1 MRTCLWVRVQ
11 RSLVVGFLAC
21 ILFPLTAPCLAQSAQ
36 TEPTPS
42 APYSLR
48 IPVDEISLTFHAS
61 DRDGKPRPRITARD
75 LHLSDNGKRP
85 SGVLMLQSLED
96 LPIRAGFLFDI
107 SASMLEETEFNRS
120 VIQMYA
126 SRLIRKGVDQ
136 AFVMQFDTHT
146 LLAQDWT
153 DKDSAIAVGSAAI
166 GPRPDRLD
174 PLTAI
179 FDSLYTTCRDRWGA
193 KQAESTGNFILLF
206 SDGED
211 DASHAYLSEAVDMCQ
226 RRHIAIYVFE
236 GGRASHFSDG
246 RGTLKALAQQTGGR
260 VFIHPRGNEVWRDLE
275 TIEAEQRYQYRLA
288 YKPPEFTADGSFHR
302 IRLQCLVPGV
312 RIVTRSGYYA
322 FPRP

>member
-1 MRTCLWVRVQ
+1 MQ
-11 RSLVVGFLAC
+11 RSLRGPVQHTRVLSFLGC
-21 ILFPLTAPCLAQSAQ
+21 ILFPLTPACLAQPAQ
-36 TEPTPS
+36 VQPVPA

-61 DRDGKPRPRITARD
+61 DPNGKPLTQLTAHD
-75 LHLSDNGKRP
+75 LDLSDNGKRQN
-85 SGVLMLQSLED
+85 SLLMLQSLQD

-107 SASMLEETEFNRS
+107 SASMREEIDFNRY

-126 SRLIRKGVDQ
+126 SRLIRKDFDQ

-146 LLAQDWT
+146 LLVQDWT
-153 DKDSAIAVGSAAI
+153 DKDSAIALGSAAI
-166 GPRPDRLD
+166 GPRPDRFD

-179 FDSLYTTCRDRWGA
+179 FDSLYTTCRDRWGPA
-193 KQAESTGNFILLF
+193 QAESTGNFILLF

-236 GGRASHFSDG
+236 GGHPSRFSDG
-246 RGTLKALAQQTGGR
+246 RGTLRTLAQQTGGR
-260 VFIHPRGNEVWRDLE
+260 VFDHPRADEVLEDLQ
-275 TIEAEQRYQYRLA
+275 TIEAEQRYQYRLV
-288 YKPPEFTADGSFHR
+288 YKPSAFTADGSFHR
-302 IRLQCLVPGV
+302 IRLQSLVPGA